1 MLLVNMT
8 ESNFDV
14 PYKVALRNTLEQTI
28 SPLSAN
34 ISISS
39 NVRSLGRR
47 VLLSNLQC
55 TAVIS
60 VSTAD
65 PQFQDILARYIISSV
80 QTAVISGK
88 ATDIFRS
95 ELHKAG
101 VQNVGYPIIKAV
113 DIYLLTAPPTM
124 APTIASIH
132 SSSGADQIAGINAK
146 LLYGIVGGVSVFWCL
161 FLPFVYMM
169 VTKVRKTKKV
179 STYEG
184 EKEDARSSVL
194 GVGELKSSDD
204 DATYYSKM
212 SGNLSMEVGRMVHM
226 YI

>member
-1 MLLVNMT
+1 MT

-14 PYKVALRNTLEQTI
+14 PYKIALRNTLEQTI

-34 ISISS
+34 INISS
-39 NVRSLGRR
+39 NVRPLGRR

-65 PQFQDILARYIISSV
+65 PQFHDILARYIISSV

-88 ATDIFRS
+88 ATDIFRG
-95 ELHKAG
+95 ELRKAG

-124 APTIASIH
+124 APTMTSNRAGN
-132 SSSGADQIAGINAK
+132 GANQIVGINAK
-146 LLYGIVGGVSVFWCL
+146 LMYGIVGGVSVFWCM

-169 VTKVRKTKKV
+169 VTKVRTINKV
-179 STYEG
+179 FTYEG
-184 EKEDARSSVL
+184 AKVDAGSPVS
-194 GVGELKSSDD
+194 GVEESKSGDD
-204 DATYYSKM
+204 NATYYSKK
-212 SGNLSMEVGRMVHM
+212 SDNLNTEVGRMVCI
-226 YI
+226 YNILN